1 MQKCEN
7 IANFSIFC
15 LKPLAVA
22 KASINYQTVSCNLYQ
37 STDQCK
43 NVKILPTLA
52 ASAWNL
58 SL

>member
-1 MQKCEN
+1 MQKYEN

-22 KASINYQTVSCNLYQ
+22 IASINYQTVCCNLYP

-52 ASAWNL
+52 SSAWNL